1 MRNVVQVL
9 DSELHMLNYIEP
21 RNLMNNQTLKRFAA
35 RYSVWCILLSLMLV
49 FSAYSGGVSANSAE
63 GKVISIC
70 SDANYW
76 FPYTFNENGV
86 SKGLHVDLVKNALA
100 KLGISAVIEP
110 LPWKRC
116 LFSAKKG
123 RYDAVISASYK
134 QERAEYLYYPEDAAL
149 GGVSMQRLTQ
159 VEYTILTLKSN
170 AFDFDGGFSK
180 IPEPVRVPLGYSI
193 ADDLSKKGLF
203 VKTSTKGIYNS
214 LRNLVNQRAG
224 SIVTTK
230 DIAVLVAKDTSIG
243 LHVSSVPIKS
253 KSYFIAFSKKTA
265 LTDSERVEI
274 WNNIAAVRDD
284 AALMSTLLAPYG
296 KDDEVPVN

>member
-1 MRNVVQVL
+1 MP
-9 DSELHMLNYIEP
+9 DYMLGCIQGYIEQGD
-21 RNLMNNQTLKRFAA
+21 LMNNQTLN
-35 RYSVWCILLSLMLV
+35 RYTSRHSVWRIVLPLILF
-49 FSAYSGGVSANSAE
+49 FSAYSEGVNANSTE

-86 SKGLHVDLVKNALA
+86 SKGLHIDLVTNALA
-100 KLGISAVIEP
+100 KLGVNAVIEP

-123 RYDAVISASYK
+123 QYDAVISASYK
-134 QERAEYLYYPEDAAL
+134 QGRAEYLYYPDDAAL
-149 GGVSMQRLTQ
+149 GGVSTQRLTQ
-159 VEYTILTLKSN
+159 VEYTILTLTSN
-170 AFDFDGGFSK
+170 AFDFDGDFSK

-193 ADDLSKKGLF
+193 ADDLAKKGLL

-214 LRNLVNQRAG
+214 LRNLVNHKMG

-230 DIAVLVAKDTSIG
+230 DIAVLVAKDTSVG
-243 LHVSSVPIKS
+243 LHISSVPIKS

-274 WNNIAAVRDD
+274 WNNIAALRDD
-284 AALMSTLLAPYG
+284 AALMSTLLEPYG
-296 KDDEVPVN
+296 KGDEVSAN

>member
-1 MRNVVQVL
+1 MQ
-9 DSELHMLNYIEP
+9 DCIESYIEQG
-21 RNLMNNQTLKRFAA
+21 NLMNNQASKRYTS
-35 RYSVWCILLSLMLV
+35 RYSLWRILLPLMLV
-49 FSAYSGGVSANSAE
+49 FSVYSEWVSASGTE
-63 GKVISIC
+63 GKAISIC

-76 FPYTFNENGV
+76 FPYTFDENGA
-86 SKGLHVDLVKNALA
+86 SRGLHVDLVTSALA
-100 KLGISAVIEP
+100 KLGINAVIEP

-123 RYDAVISASYK
+123 HYDAVISASYK
-134 QERAEYLYYPEDAAL
+134 QGRAEYLYYPDDAAL
-149 GGVSMQRLTQ
+149 GGISTQRLTQ
-159 VEYTILTLKSN
+159 VEYTILTLKSH
-170 AFDFDGGFSK
+170 AFDFDGDYSK

-214 LRNLVNQRAG
+214 LRNLVNHKEG

-230 DIAVLVAKDTSIG
+230 DIAVLVVKDKSVG

-265 LTDSERVEI
+265 LMDSERVEI
-274 WNNIAAVRDD
+274 WNNIAALRDD
-284 AALMSTLLAPYG
+284 ETLMSTLLAPYG
-296 KDDEVPVN
+296 KDDEIPAN

>member
-1 MRNVVQVL
+1 
-9 DSELHMLNYIEP
+9 
-21 RNLMNNQTLKRFAA
+21 MNNQASKRYTS
-35 RYSVWCILLSLMLV
+35 RYSVWRILLSFMFV
-49 FSAYSGGVSANSAE
+49 FSAYSEGVSASGIE
-63 GKVISIC
+63 GKAISIC

-76 FPYTFNENGV
+76 FPYTFDENGV
-86 SKGLHVDLVKNALA
+86 SKGLHVDLVTNALA
-100 KLGISAVIEP
+100 KLGINAVIEP

-134 QERAEYLYYPEDAAL
+134 QGRAEYLYYPEDAAL
-149 GGVSMQRLTQ
+149 GGVSKQRLTQ

-170 AFDFDGGFSK
+170 AFDFDGDFSK

-214 LRNLVNQRAG
+214 LRNLVNHKTG

-230 DIAVLVAKDTSIG
+230 DIAVLVAKDKSVG

-265 LTDSERVEI
+265 LTDSERIEI
-274 WNNIAAVRDD
+274 WNNIAVVRGD

-296 KDDEVPVN
+296 KDDEIPAN